1 MRSEI
6 FSLRYFLNRVFKVVI
21 GLRRSRFAWSRVKS
35 GGCRAS
41 AAADANLL
49 GGVWHRRPTSLNQR
63 GWRMLEDACAKK
75 RRLNP
80 AWGQRRN
87 FGKLNG
93 RGRCADKWYMSN
105 VLVTPRRDQRN
116 HTNVFAAIRIRV
128 NARVQLRRDATE
140 KCPRERCEN
149 DSRDES
155 ACAAM

>member
-1 MRSEI
+1 MERFRLLPVNRAGPAQLCNE
-6 FSLRYFLNRVFKVVI
+6 LREN
-21 GLRRSRFAWSRVKS
+21 RVKS

-105 VLVTPRRDQRN
+105 VLVTPRRD
-116 HTNVFAAIRIRV
+116 
-128 NARVQLRRDATE
+128 
-140 KCPRERCEN
+140 
-149 DSRDES
+149 
-155 ACAAM
+155 